1 MNEEVFNAL
10 KALVTVSRNENIR
23 TLKACRER
31 AAQLGHTEPAI
42 DEAIAYW
49 ASYERRAR
57 TTTED
62 GK

>member
-10 KALVTVSRNENIR
+10 KALVNVSRNENIR
-23 TLKACRER
+23 TLKACKER
-31 AAQLGHTEPAI
+31 ALQMGHAEPEI
-42 DEAIAYW
+42 DEAVAYW
-49 ASYERRAR
+49 ANYERLAR